1 MNKMKRQPSEWE
13 KIFANKATDQGLISK
28 IYKQLMQVNIKKTNN
43 PIKKRK
49 GDLNRLFS
57 KEDIQLANRH
67 IKRCSTLLII
77 REIRIKQLD
86 ITSYLS
92 EWLSSKSLQM
102 TNVGEDVE
110 KREPLY
116 TFGGNVNWCSHCG
129 KQYGGSSKNQ
139 K

>member
-1 MNKMKRQPSEWE
+1 MTNK
-13 KIFANKATDQGLISK
+13 GLISE
-28 IYKQLMQVNIKKTNN
+28 IYKQLIQVNIKKTNN

-49 GDLNRLFS
+49 EDLNRLFS